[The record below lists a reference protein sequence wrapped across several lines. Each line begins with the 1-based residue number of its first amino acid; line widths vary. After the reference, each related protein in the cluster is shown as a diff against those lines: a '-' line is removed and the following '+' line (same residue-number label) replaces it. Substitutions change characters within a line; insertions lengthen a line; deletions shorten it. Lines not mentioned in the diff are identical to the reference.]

1 MSRRPTQSA
10 RLPCHGAVL
19 LSLLIGPTAAAS
31 SGWPADV
38 AALQARLPSDIRIE
52 PVAQRM
58 EFNGTPM
65 HVQIWHAPWPANR
78 LAHWLQSG
86 GPAWQR
92 LDRPQGPLLQRWQA
106 GQLTAIAIE
115 TIQRPHAPPHS
126 RAVVAAL
133 DWSAQRSAGMP
144 YSAVRHEWQ
153 QRLPPGSVLRQLI
166 RSWDHG
172 QETVWLLADNPW
184 SASHN
189 RTHLL
194 EQLQRIGLRPE
205 PSTVPTAATAKGS
218 AIFLSGANGQ
228 TLSLSLQAA
237 PTGPTVVLIQHT
249 QPTTART
256 P

>member
-1 MSRRPTQSA
+1 MSRRLTPGA
-10 RLPCHGAVL
+10 RTPRHGAWL
-19 LSLLIGPTAAAS
+19 LSLLIGPTAAGS

-38 AALQARLPSDIRIE
+38 AALQDRLPSDIRIE
-52 PVAQRM
+52 PVAQRL

-65 HVQIWHAPWPANR
+65 RLQIWHAPWPATR
-78 LAHWLQSG
+78 LAQWLQSG
-86 GPAWQR
+86 VPAWQR

-106 GQLTAIAIE
+106 GQLTSIAIE

-126 RAVVAAL
+126 RAVVTAL
-133 DWSAQRSAGMP
+133 DWSTPHSAGTP
-144 YSAVRHEWQ
+144 YGAVQHEWQ

-189 RTHLL
+189 RAHLL
-194 EQLQRIGLRPE
+194 AQLQRIGLRPD
-205 PSTVPTAATAKGS
+205 PSTAPTAAAAGGQTT
-218 AIFLSGANGQ
+218 FMSGATGQ

-237 PTGPTVVLIQHT
+237 PTGSTVVLIQHT
-249 QPTTART
+249 RPTSAHT